1 MNQRISSGIVAAVLA
16 ATLACA
22 FAQAPARVSKPGQ
35 YEGYSTA
42 TYDGV
47 ERTSF
52 YIPMRDGVKLA
63 ADLYRPTRNGVVSSE
78 KLPVIWSH
86 TPYNRRGRATP
97 EEALI
102 NHGYNVAVVDFRGV
116 YASYGS
122 NKGYNRGEWID
133 PAKND
138 AYDVTEWFAKQP
150 WSNGN
155 IGMWGCSAVGGSQ
168 MQAATTRPP
177 SLKAIVPQS
186 AEFDPYPVW
195 VLGGMSAKTN
205 VGTPTAEGGTDQV
218 AQRDNGEARQPRVFK
233 RGNPAQPGD
242 EVPRKFIDFLTSGKE
257 VPFQHGS
264 GRRELAEA
272 IASHAGNFDS
282 PGQLPYRDSVSA
294 AVGLPWWSV
303 ANPSAHLAA
312 LKRPGM
318 GVMVTANWDEAG
330 TRHGAFTT
338 LRNLT
343 PGYVKMIVGPGAHCG
358 WNVALREAGMD
369 IDIEQLRF
377 FDYWLKGVKNGV
389 MEEDPVTYFTYN
401 APEGKAWQTAKTWPP
416 KSRQTDYFL
425 AARVLSTDKPSNP
438 GTLAAP
444 MVAPVRISSIS
455 VPTGVGSVS
464 YETAP
469 LQSETQVTGDP
480 VISLWIST
488 AAADA
493 DVIAKL
499 DDVAQ
504 DGTVKSYQML
514 GGLRASVRKLGTA
527 PYDNRGLPWHPARQT
542 DVAPLKAGET
552 VELSFALLPMSYVFK
567 AGHRIRLT
575 LSFSDPASGAAQTV
589 TVHEG
594 GRSASRIRLPI
605 VAKQP

>member
-1 MNQRISSGIVAAVLA
+1 MNQRISTGIAVALMTM
-16 ATLACA
+16 TLASA
-22 FAQAPARVSKPGQ
+22 FAQSPARVSRPGE
-35 YEGYSTA
+35 YVGYSTA

-47 ERTSF
+47 QRTSF

-63 ADLYRPTRNGVVSSE
+63 ADLYRPTRNGTPASE

-86 TPYNRRGRATP
+86 TPYNRRGRTTP
-97 EEALI
+97 MEALI
-102 NHGYNVAVVDFRGV
+102 KHGYNVAVVDFRGV

-133 PAKND
+133 PARND
-138 AYDVTEWFAKQP
+138 AYDVTEWFAKQA

-155 IGMWGCSAVGGSQ
+155 IGMGGCSAVGGSQ

-177 SLKAIVPQS
+177 SLKAVIPQS

-195 VLGGMSAKTN
+195 VLGGMASKAP
-205 VGTPTAEGGTDQV
+205 VGTPTAEGGTNQV
-218 AQRDNGEARQPRVFK
+218 AQRDRAAVAVDGPDGA
-233 RGNPAQPGD
+233 D
-242 EVPRKFIDFLTSGKE
+242 
-257 VPFQHGS
+257 
-264 GRRELAEA
+264 ELAKA

-282 PGQLPYRDSVSA
+282 PGQLPYRDSVSTT
-294 AVGLPWWSV
+294 VGIPWWMV
-303 ANPSAHLAA
+303 TNPSAHMEV

-338 LRNLT
+338 FRNLA
-343 PGYVKMIVGPGAHCG
+343 PGRVKLIVGPGAHCG

-369 IDIEQLRF
+369 LDIEQLRF

-401 APEGKAWQTAKTWPP
+401 APQGKAWQTARTWPP
-416 KSRQTDYFL
+416 ASRKADYFL
-425 AARVLSTDKPSNP
+425 TAKTLSTGKPAQA

-455 VPTGVGSVS
+455 ITTGEGSVS
-464 YETAP
+464 YQTAP
-469 LQSETQVTGDP
+469 LQTDTEVTGDP
-480 VISLWIST
+480 VVSLWIST

-493 DVIAKL
+493 DVVAKL
-499 DDVAQ
+499 DDVAP
-504 DGTVKSYQML
+504 DGTARSYQMI

-527 PYDNRGLPWHPARQT
+527 PYDNRGLPWHPSRQA
-542 DVAPLKAGET
+542 DVAPLKAGEK
-552 VELSFALLPMSYVFK
+552 VELRFALLPMSYVFK

-575 LSFSDPASGAAQTV
+575 LTFSDPASGSAQSV

-594 GRSASRIRLPI
+594 GSNASQITLP
-605 VAKQP
+605 VAAS

>member
-1 MNQRISSGIVAAVLA
+1 MNRRISIGIAAAMFALSLA
-16 ATLACA
+16 SA
-22 FAQAPARVSKPGQ
+22 FAQSPAKVSRPGQ
-35 YEGYSTA
+35 YEGYSAA

-52 YIPMRDGVKLA
+52 YISMRDGVKLA
-63 ADLYRPTRNGVVSSE
+63 ADLYRPTKNGVVASE
-78 KLPVIWSH
+78 KMPVIWSH
-86 TPYNRRGRATP
+86 TPYNRRGRTTP

-102 NHGYNVAVVDFRGV
+102 KHGYNVAVVDFRGV

-138 AYDVTEWFAKQP
+138 AYDVTEWFAKQSY
-150 WSNGN
+150 SNGN

-177 SLKAIVPQS
+177 SLKAVIPQS
-186 AEFDPYPVW
+186 AEFEPYPVW
-195 VLGGMSAKTN
+195 VLGGMAAKAN
-205 VGTPTAEGGTDQV
+205 VGTPTAEGGTNQV
-218 AQRDNGEARQPRVFK
+218 AQRDKSAVAVDGPNGA
-233 RGNPAQPGD
+233 D
-242 EVPRKFIDFLTSGKE
+242 
-257 VPFQHGS
+257 
-264 GRRELAEA
+264 ELAKA

-282 PGQLPYRDSVSA
+282 PGQLPYRDSVSETMG
-294 AVGLPWWSV
+294 VPWWMVS
-303 ANPSAHLAA
+303 NPSAHLAA

-338 LRNLT
+338 MRNLT
-343 PGYVKMIVGPGAHCG
+343 PGYVKLIVGPGAHCG
-358 WNVALREAGMD
+358 WNVALRDAGMD

-389 MEEDPVTYFTYN
+389 MEEDPVTWFTYN
-401 APEGKAWQTAKTWPP
+401 APEGKAWQTAKAWPP

-425 AARVLSTDKPSNP
+425 TASALSKDKPSKS

-455 VPTGVGSVS
+455 VNAGAGSVS

-469 LQSETQVTGDP
+469 LQSDTEVTGDP
-480 VISLWIST
+480 VVSLWIST

-499 DDVAQ
+499 EDVAP
-504 DGTVKSYQML
+504 DGTAQSYQML

-527 PYDNRGLPWHPARQT
+527 PYDNRGLPWHPSRKA
-542 DVAPLKAGET
+542 DVAPLKADET
-552 VELSFALLPMSYVFK
+552 VELKFALLPMSYLFK
-567 AGHRIRLT
+567 TGHRIRLT
-575 LSFSDPASGAAQTV
+575 LAFSDPASGTARSV

-594 GRSASRIRLPI
+594 GKSASQIRLPI
-605 VAKQP
+605 VAQ

>member
-1 MNQRISSGIVAAVLA
+1 MAV
-16 ATLACA
+16 TLASA
-22 FAQAPARVSKPGQ
+22 FAQAPARISKPGQ
-35 YEGYSTA
+35 YQGYSTA
-42 TYDGV
+42 SYDGV

-63 ADLYRPTRNGVVSSE
+63 ADLYRPTKNGVSASE

-86 TPYNRRGRATP
+86 TPYNRRGRTTP
-97 EEALI
+97 MEALI
-102 NHGYNVAVVDFRGV
+102 KHGYNVAVVDFRGV

-138 AYDVTEWFAKQP
+138 AYDVTEWFARQP

-177 SLKAIVPQS
+177 SLKAVIPQS

-195 VLGGMSAKTN
+195 VLGGMASKAN
-205 VGTPTAEGGTDQV
+205 VGTPTAEGGTNQV
-218 AQRDNGEARQPRVFK
+218 AQRDRSAVAVDG
-233 RGNPAQPGD
+233 PAGAD
-242 EVPRKFIDFLTSGKE
+242 
-257 VPFQHGS
+257 
-264 GRRELAEA
+264 ELAKA

-282 PGQLPYRDSVSA
+282 PGQLPYRDSVSST
-294 AVGLPWWSV
+294 VGVPWWMV
-303 ANPSAHLAA
+303 TNPSAHLEA

-330 TRHGAFTT
+330 TRHGAFSTV
-338 LRNLT
+338 RNLT

-401 APEGKAWQTAKTWPP
+401 APEGRAWQTARTWPP
-416 KSRQTDYFL
+416 SSRQTDYFL
-425 AARVLSTDKPSNP
+425 TARALRTDKPSQS

-455 VPTGVGSVS
+455 VTTGAGSVS

-469 LQSETQVTGDP
+469 LAVGHGSDRRPGGLAVDLHRGHRHGRHRQARRCRTGRHGKELPDARRP
-480 VISLWIST
+480 ARLGPQARQRSLRQPRPALASLPPGGRRAAQGGRDGRDEVR
-488 AAADA
+488 AAAH
-493 DVIAKL
+493 VIR
-499 DDVAQ
+499 VQ
-504 DGTVKSYQML
+504 
-514 GGLRASVRKLGTA
+514 GGA
-527 PYDNRGLPWHPARQT
+527 
-542 DVAPLKAGET
+542 
-552 VELSFALLPMSYVFK
+552 
-567 AGHRIRLT
+567 
-575 LSFSDPASGAAQTV
+575 SDPPDAVVLRSCQWRVANRDSARRRRNASQIT
-589 TVHEG
+589 
-594 GRSASRIRLPI
+594 LPRGEVDPFSSQI
-605 VAKQP
+605 QECT

>member
-122 NKGYNRGEWID
+122 NKGYNRGEWIA

-177 SLKAIVPQS
+177 SLKAVVPQS

-195 VLGGMSAKTN
+195 VLGGMAPKAN
-205 VGTPTAEGGTDQV
+205 VGTPAARGDGDPV
-218 AQRDNGEARQPRVFK
+218 AQRDRSAVAVDG
-233 RGNPAQPGD
+233 PAGAD
-242 EVPRKFIDFLTSGKE
+242 
-257 VPFQHGS
+257 
-264 GRRELAEA
+264 ELARA

-294 AVGLPWWSV
+294 AVGVPWWMV
-303 ANPSAHLAA
+303 TNPSAHLEA

-318 GVMVTANWDEAG
+318 GVMVAANWDEAG
-330 TRHGAFTT
+330 TRHGAFMTM
-338 LRNLT
+338 RNLT

-455 VPTGVGSVS
+455 VTTGVGSVS

>member
-1 MNQRISSGIVAAVLA
+1 MSRCISTSIVAAVMV
-16 ATLACA
+16 ATLATA

-35 YEGYSTA
+35 YQGYSTA
-42 TYDGV
+42 NYDGV

-63 ADLYRPTRNGVVSSE
+63 ADLYRPTRNGVPASE

-86 TPYNRRGRATP
+86 TPYNRRGRTTP
-97 EEALI
+97 MEALI
-102 NHGYNVAVVDFRGV
+102 KHGYNVAVVDFRGV

-133 PAKND
+133 PAKHD
-138 AYDVTEWFAKQP
+138 AYDVTEWFARQS

-177 SLKAIVPQS
+177 SLKAVVPQS

-195 VLGGMSAKTN
+195 VLGGMASRAN
-205 VGTPTAEGGTDQV
+205 VGTPTAEGGTNQV
-218 AQRDNGEARQPRVFK
+218 AQRDRSAVAVDG
-233 RGNPAQPGD
+233 PGGAD
-242 EVPRKFIDFLTSGKE
+242 
-257 VPFQHGS
+257 
-264 GRRELAEA
+264 ELAKA
-272 IASHAGNFDS
+272 IASHAANFDS
-282 PGQLPYRDSVSA
+282 PGQLPYRDSVSST
-294 AVGLPWWSV
+294 VGIPWWMV
-303 ANPSAHLAA
+303 TNPSAHLEA
-312 LKRPGM
+312 LKKPGM

-330 TRHGAFTT
+330 TRHGAFMT
-338 LRNLT
+338 LRNLA
-343 PGYVKMIVGPGAHCG
+343 PGQVKMIVGPGAHCG

-401 APEGKAWQTAKTWPP
+401 APQARAWQTSRTWPP
-416 KSRQTDYFL
+416 SSRQTDYFL
-425 AARVLSTDKPSNP
+425 AARALSTDKPSQA

-444 MVAPVRISSIS
+444 MVTPVRISSIS
-455 VPTGVGSVS
+455 VPTATGSVN

-469 LQSETQVTGDP
+469 LAADTEVTGDP

-488 AAADA
+488 AATDT
-493 DVIAKL
+493 DVIARL
-499 DDVAQ
+499 DDVAP
-504 DGTVKSYQML
+504 DGTAKSYQML
-514 GGLRASVRKLGTA
+514 GGLRASVRKLGNA
-527 PYDNRGLPWHPARQT
+527 PYDNRGLPWHPSRQA
-542 DVAPLKAGET
+542 DVAPLRAGET
-552 VELSFALLPMSYVFK
+552 VEMKFALLPMSYVFK

-575 LSFSDPASGAAQTV
+575 LSFSDPVNGASQTV

-594 GRSASRIRLPI
+594 GRNASQITLP
-605 VAKQP
+605 VVK

>member
-1 MNQRISSGIVAAVLA
+1 MNRRISIGIAAAVIAVLLA
-16 ATLACA
+16 PA
-22 FAQAPARVSKPGQ
+22 FAQSPAKVSRPGQ
-35 YEGYSTA
+35 YTGYSMA
-42 TYDGV
+42 SYDGV

-52 YIPMRDGVKLA
+52 YVPMRDGVKLA
-63 ADLYRPTRNGVVSSE
+63 VDLYRPTKGGAVASE

-86 TPYNRRGRATP
+86 TPYNRRGRTTP

-102 NHGYNVAVVDFRGV
+102 KHGYNVAVVDFRGV
-116 YASYGS
+116 YASYGA

-150 WSNGN
+150 YSNGN

-177 SLKAIVPQS
+177 SLKAVIPQS

-195 VLGGMSAKTN
+195 VLGGMAAKAN
-205 VGTPTAEGGTDQV
+205 VGTPSAGGGTNQV
-218 AQRDNGEARQPRVFK
+218 EQRDRSAVAVDGPNGA
-233 RGNPAQPGD
+233 D
-242 EVPRKFIDFLTSGKE
+242 
-257 VPFQHGS
+257 
-264 GRRELAEA
+264 ELARA

-282 PGQLPYRDSVSA
+282 PGQLPYRDSVSE
-294 AVGLPWWSV
+294 AVGIPWWMV
-303 ANPSAHLAA
+303 TNPSAHLAA

-330 TRHGAFTT
+330 TRHGAFST

-343 PGYVKMIVGPGAHCG
+343 PGNVKMIVGPGAHCG
-358 WNVALREAGMD
+358 WNVALRDAGMD

-389 MEEDPVTYFTYN
+389 MQEDPVTYFTYN
-401 APEGKAWQTAKTWPP
+401 APEGKAWQTAKAWPP

-425 AARVLSTDKPSNP
+425 TAKALSTDKPSKS
-438 GTLAAP
+438 GTFDAP
-444 MVAPVRISSIS
+444 MVTPVRISSIS
-455 VPTGVGSVS
+455 VPAVTSSVS

-469 LQSETQVTGDP
+469 LRADTEVTGDP
-480 VISLWIST
+480 VVSLWIST
-488 AAADA
+488 AAADT

-499 DDVAQ
+499 DDVAP
-504 DGTVKSYQML
+504 DGTAKSYQML

-527 PYDNRGLPWHPARQT
+527 PYDNRGLPWHPSRKA
-542 DVAPLKAGET
+542 DVAPLKPGET
-552 VELSFALLPMSYVFK
+552 VEMKFALLPMSYMFK

-575 LSFSDPASGAAQTV
+575 LSFSDPADGTAKSV
-589 TVHEG
+589 VVHEG
-594 GRSASRIRLPI
+594 GKNASQIRLPI
-605 VAKQP
+605 VAQ

>member
-1 MNQRISSGIVAAVLA
+1 MNQRISIGIATAVMAVMLA
-16 ATLACA
+16 SA
-22 FAQAPARVSKPGQ
+22 FAQTPAQVSKPGR
-35 YEGYSTA
+35 YSGYSTA

-63 ADLYRPTRNGVVSSE
+63 ADLYRPTRNGMVASE

-97 EEALI
+97 MEALI
-102 NHGYNVAVVDFRGV
+102 KHGYNVAVVDFRGV

-138 AYDVTEWFAKQP
+138 AYDATEWFAKQA

-177 SLKAIVPQS
+177 SLKAVIPQS
-186 AEFDPYPVW
+186 AEFEPYPVW
-195 VLGGMSAKTN
+195 VLGGMAAKAN
-205 VGTPTAEGGTDQV
+205 VGTPTAEGGTNQV
-218 AQRDNGEARQPRVFK
+218 AQRDSSAVAVDGPDGA
-233 RGNPAQPGD
+233 G
-242 EVPRKFIDFLTSGKE
+242 
-257 VPFQHGS
+257 
-264 GRRELAEA
+264 ELAKA
-272 IASHAGNFDS
+272 ITSHAGNFDS
-282 PGQLPYRDSVSA
+282 PGQLPFRDSVSST
-294 AVGLPWWSV
+294 VGVPWWLV
-303 ANPSAHLAA
+303 TNPSAHLQA

-338 LRNLT
+338 MGNLT

-401 APEGKAWQTAKTWPP
+401 AAQGKAWQTAKAWPP
-416 KSRQTDYFL
+416 KSRPTDYFL
-425 AARVLSTDKPSNP
+425 TAKALSADKPSKS
-438 GTLAAP
+438 GTLVAP

-455 VPTGVGSVS
+455 VTTGAGSVS

-469 LQSETQVTGDP
+469 LQSETEVTGDP
-480 VISLWIST
+480 VVSLWIST
-488 AAADA
+488 AAADT
-493 DVIAKL
+493 DVIAQL
-499 DDVAQ
+499 EDVAP
-504 DGTVKSYQML
+504 DGTAKSYQML

-527 PYDNRGLPWHPARQT
+527 PYDNRGLPWHPSRKA
-542 DVAPLKAGET
+542 DVAPLKAGES
-552 VELSFALLPMSYVFK
+552 VELKFALLPMSYVFK
-567 AGHRIRLT
+567 AGNRIRLT

-594 GRSASRIRLPI
+594 GKNASQIGLPI
-605 VAKQP
+605 VAK

>member
-1 MNQRISSGIVAAVLA
+1 MAS
-16 ATLACA
+16 
-22 FAQAPARVSKPGQ
+22 
-35 YEGYSTA
+35 
-42 TYDGV
+42 
-47 ERTSF
+47 
-52 YIPMRDGVKLA
+52 KLA
-63 ADLYRPTRNGVVSSE
+63 ADLYRPTKNGVVASE

-86 TPYNRRGRATP
+86 TPYNRRGRTTP

-102 NHGYNVAVVDFRGV
+102 KHGYNVAVVDFRGV

-138 AYDVTEWFAKQP
+138 AYEVTEWFARQP

-177 SLKAIVPQS
+177 SLKAVVPQS

-195 VLGGMSAKTN
+195 VLGGMAPKAN
-205 VGTPTAEGGTDQV
+205 VGTPTAEGGSDQV
-218 AQRDNGEARQPRVFK
+218 AQRDRSAVAIDG
-233 RGNPAQPGD
+233 PAGAD
-242 EVPRKFIDFLTSGKE
+242 
-257 VPFQHGS
+257 
-264 GRRELAEA
+264 ELAKA

-294 AVGLPWWSV
+294 AVGVPWWMV
-303 ANPSAHLAA
+303 TNPSAHLEA

-318 GVMVTANWDEAG
+318 GVMVAANWDEAG
-330 TRHGAFTT
+330 TRHGAFATM
-338 LRNLT
+338 RNLT

-369 IDIEQLRF
+369 IDIEQRRF

-401 APEGKAWQTAKTWPP
+401 APAGKAWQTARTWPP
-416 KSRQTDYFL
+416 RSRQTDYFL
-425 AARVLSTDKPSNP
+425 TAKALSTDKPAKA

-455 VPTGVGSVS
+455 VTTAAGSVS

-469 LQSETQVTGDP
+469 LQSETEVTGDP
-480 VISLWIST
+480 VVSLWIST

-499 DDVAQ
+499 DDVAP
-504 DGTVKSYQML
+504 DGTAKSYQML

-527 PYDNRGLPWHPARQT
+527 PYDNRGLPWHPSRQA

-552 VELSFALLPMSYVFK
+552 VELKFALLPMSYVFK

-594 GRSASRIRLPI
+594 GKNASQIRLPI
-605 VAKQP
+605 VAK

>member
-1 MNQRISSGIVAAVLA
+1 MSRRISIGIAVAVMSVSLA
-16 ATLACA
+16 AA
-22 FAQAPARVSKPGQ
+22 FAQAPVRVSKPGQ

-42 TYDGV
+42 SYDGV
-47 ERTSF
+47 ERSSF

-63 ADLYRPTRNGVVSSE
+63 ADLYRPTRHGVVASE

-86 TPYNRRGRATP
+86 TPYNRRGRSTP

-102 NHGYNVAVVDFRGV
+102 RHGYNVAVVDFRGV

-122 NKGYNRGEWID
+122 NRGYNRGEWLD

-138 AYDVTEWFAKQP
+138 AYDVTEWFARQP
-150 WSNGN
+150 YSNGN

-177 SLKAIVPQS
+177 SLKAVVPQS

-195 VLGGMSAKTN
+195 VLGGMAAKAN
-205 VGTPTAEGGTDQV
+205 VGTPTAEGGTNQV
-218 AQRDNGEARQPRVFK
+218 AQRDRSAVAIDG
-233 RGNPAQPGD
+233 PGGAD
-242 EVPRKFIDFLTSGKE
+242 
-257 VPFQHGS
+257 
-264 GRRELAEA
+264 ELASA

-282 PGQLPYRDSVSA
+282 PGQLPYRDSVSTT
-294 AVGLPWWSV
+294 VGLPWWMV
-303 ANPSAHLAA
+303 TNPSAHLDA

-338 LRNLT
+338 LRNLA
-343 PGYVKMIVGPGAHCG
+343 PRQVKMIVGPGAHCG

-389 MEEDPVTYFTYN
+389 MQEDPVTYFTYN
-401 APEGKAWQTAKTWPP
+401 APQDKAWQTAKTWPP
-416 KSRQTDYFL
+416 KGRQADYFL
-425 AARVLSTDKPSNP
+425 TANALGTARPPKS
-438 GTLAAP
+438 GTRSAP
-444 MVAPVRISSIS
+444 MVAPWRVSSIS
-455 VPTGVGSVS
+455 VTAGAGSVS

-469 LQSETQVTGDP
+469 LRTDTQVSGDP
-480 VISLWIST
+480 VVSLWIAT
-488 AAADA
+488 AAADT

-499 DDVAQ
+499 DDVAP
-504 DGTVKSYQML
+504 DGTARSYQML

-527 PYDNRGLPWHPARQT
+527 PYDNRGLPWHPSRQA
-542 DVAPLKAGET
+542 DVETLKAGEA
-552 VELSFALLPMSYVFK
+552 VELKFALLPMSYLFK

-575 LSFSDPASGAAQTV
+575 LAFSDPGGGAGQTV

-594 GRSASRIRLPI
+594 GRNASQIRLPI
-605 VAKQP
+605 VSK